1 MFDDDS
7 GWIAYDIAKYNPYYE
22 VGVDT
27 SDMNYEILIALKESK
42 VLANMLGV
50 SKVSVSY
57 WCNNQTNPSIDTLLN
72 IAKVLEVKVS
82 ELINE

>member
-1 MFDDDS
+1 M
-7 GWIAYDIAKYNPYYE
+7 K
-22 VGVDT
+22 
-27 SDMNYEILIALKESK
+27 K
-42 VLANMLGV
+42 VLRLDEVLKKKNIQQKDLAELLGV

-57 WCNNQTNPSIDTLLN
+57 WCNNQTNPSIDTLLS

>member
-1 MFDDDS
+1 MKKVLRLD
-7 GWIAYDIAKYNPYYE
+7 
-22 VGVDT
+22 
-27 SDMNYEILIALKESK
+27 EILKEK
-42 VLANMLGV
+42 HIQQKELAEWLGV

-57 WCNNQTNPSIDTLLN
+57 WCNNQTNPSIDTLLS

>member
-42 VLANMLGV
+42 VLANMLADTIRELRLARTK
-50 SKVSVSY
+50 SK
-57 WCNNQTNPSIDTLLN
+57 QF
-72 IAKVLEVKVS
+72 KR
-82 ELINE
+82 

>member
-1 MFDDDS
+1 MKKVLRL
-7 GWIAYDIAKYNPYYE
+7 GQ
-22 VGVDT
+22 V
-27 SDMNYEILIALKESK
+27 LKEK
-42 VLANMLGV
+42 HIQQKDLAKLLGV

>member
-1 MFDDDS
+1 
-7 GWIAYDIAKYNPYYE
+7 
-22 VGVDT
+22 
-27 SDMNYEILIALKESK
+27 LKEK
-42 VLANMLGV
+42 HIQQKALATMLGV

>member
-1 MFDDDS
+1 MKKLLRLD
-7 GWIAYDIAKYNPYYE
+7 
-22 VGVDT
+22 
-27 SDMNYEILIALKESK
+27 EILKEK
-42 VLANMLGV
+42 HIQQKDLAEWLGV

-82 ELINE
+82 ELIYEEK

>member
-1 MFDDDS
+1 MLINEIKYCLTLACILKY
-7 GWIAYDIAKYNPYYE
+7 WIYMKKVLRIDE
-22 VGVDT
+22 V
-27 SDMNYEILIALKESK
+27 LKEKHIQQK

-72 IAKVLEVKVS
+72 IAKVLKVKVS

>member
-1 MFDDDS
+1 MKKVLRLD
-7 GWIAYDIAKYNPYYE
+7 
-22 VGVDT
+22 
-27 SDMNYEILIALKESK
+27 EILKEK
-42 VLANMLGV
+42 HIQQKDLAEWLGV

-72 IAKVLEVKVS
+72 IAIVLEVKVS

>member
-1 MFDDDS
+1 MKKVLRLD
-7 GWIAYDIAKYNPYYE
+7 E
-22 VGVDT
+22 V
-27 SDMNYEILIALKESK
+27 LKEKHIQQK

-57 WCNNQTNPSIDTLLN
+57 WCNNQTNPSIDTLLS

>member
-1 MFDDDS
+1 M
-7 GWIAYDIAKYNPYYE
+7 KKVLRLNE
-22 VGVDT
+22 V
-27 SDMNYEILIALKESK
+27 LKEK
-42 VLANMLGV
+42 NIQQKDLADLLGV

>member
-1 MFDDDS
+1 MKKVLRLD
-7 GWIAYDIAKYNPYYE
+7 
-22 VGVDT
+22 
-27 SDMNYEILIALKESK
+27 EILKEK
-42 VLANMLGV
+42 HIQQKDLAEWLGV

-82 ELINE
+82 ELIYEEK

>member
-1 MFDDDS
+1 MKKVLRLD
-7 GWIAYDIAKYNPYYE
+7 
-22 VGVDT
+22 
-27 SDMNYEILIALKESK
+27 EILKEK
-42 VLANMLGV
+42 HIQQKDLAELLGV

-57 WCNNQTNPSIDTLLN
+57 WCNNQTNPSIDTLLS